1 MLFELFLEGDISKTI
16 ATIHITE
23 VDRGDKLCPQIN
35 LTIFLKFKNYQH
47 ELIEQPFTNNHC

>member
-23 VDRGDKLCPQIN
+23 VDGRQTMPSDKSHHLFEIQK
-35 LTIFLKFKNYQH
+35 LST
-47 ELIEQPFTNNHC
+47 

>member
-1 MLFELFLEGDISKTI
+1 MFLKGDIFKTT
-16 ATIHITE
+16 ATIHIRE
-23 VDRGDKLCPQIN
+23 VDRGDKLCLQIN